1 MTKAEHSLPTA
12 SSGSALVQIAQ
23 HEKSLLDQIAASRNE
38 AQQIVESA
46 RAEAAALDASE
57 LERLESDTAERRAKA
72 AQDRDLTRSALLA
85 EAEQENAKAR
95 TKAEGRVAQAAQ
107 EVVAMLMPRMTGKG
121 DAS

>member
-23 HEKSLLDQIAASRNE
+23 HEKSLLDRIAATRNE

-57 LERLESDTAERRAKA
+57 LDRLESDAAERRAKA
-72 AQDRDLTRSALLA
+72 GQDRELTRSALLA